1 MLFTSKQKEE
11 PLIEIHSGIMLKG
24 QLSMARDVL
33 LTGKFEGDLKTAGR
47 LTVAAS
53 GVAIGSI
60 EAGALV
66 LERGY
71 QVEGK
76 IKVFSPAPS
85 KTFDVVRQIGTSTW
99 SSKLKKLKELA
110 FGRS

>member
-47 LTVAAS
+47 LTVATGGA
-53 GVAIGSI
+53 VIGSI

-66 LERGY
+66 LEPGY

-76 IKVFSPAPS
+76 IKVFSSAPP
-85 KTFDVVRQIGTSTW
+85 KTFDMVKQISTSKW
-99 SSKLKKLKELA
+99 PLRLKKLKELA